1 LNEEVKSMEN
11 VYAAMLLHKAGK
23 EINEEN
29 VTNVLTA
36 AGITVDAVQVKAL
49 VASLSEVDIDEAIK
63 AAPTMMAAAPAPAA
77 TAPAAEEKPK
87 EEDKKKKAEDDKAKE
102 DAALEG
108 LGALFG

>member
-1 LNEEVKSMEN
+1 MEN

-63 AAPTMMAAAPAPAA
+63 AAPTMMAAAPAPTA
-77 TAPAAEEKPK
+77 APATP
-87 EEDKKKKAEDDKAKE
+87 
-102 DAALEG
+102 AARAAAPAVTPWPLSSEIPG
-108 LGALFG
+108 

>member
-23 EINEEN
+23 EINEKN
-29 VTNVLTA
+29 VTSVLTA

-77 TAPAAEEKPK
+77 DAPAAEEKPK
-87 EEDKKKKAEDDKAKE
+87 EDKKKKAEEEKEKE